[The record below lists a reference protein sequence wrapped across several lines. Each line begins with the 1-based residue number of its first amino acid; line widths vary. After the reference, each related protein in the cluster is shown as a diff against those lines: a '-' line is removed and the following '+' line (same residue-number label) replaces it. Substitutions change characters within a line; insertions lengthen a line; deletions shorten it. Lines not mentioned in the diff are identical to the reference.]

1 MVRHATHPTPATR
14 MNRPNIVIVGG
25 GFAGFWAAAAARR
38 VGGDDLDIT
47 LVSSGPTL
55 QIRPRLYEAGPAMMG
70 VELAPLL
77 SMLDVS
83 FVVDTAASLDISR
96 RLVLLDHSP
105 DFAYDRLVVAVG
117 SLMRRPPIDGIE
129 HAFSIDTQ
137 AEAVTFEAY
146 LVVLAARRRSHP
158 ITVAVV
164 GAGFTG
170 IELALELRDRVGATN
185 TRAGEEMR
193 IVLIDRNNTVG
204 ADLGPNPKPVI
215 DAALVEA
222 RIETRLSATIVT
234 LSASSVTFDDG
245 TVLEAVGTPT

>member
-1 MVRHATHPTPATR
+1 

-105 DFAYDRLVVAVG
+105 DVAYDRLVVAVG
-117 SLMRRPPIDGIE
+117 SLMRRPLIDGIE